1 MLPCWLLYLPI
12 ALFLSLWI
20 TLIPGTTRFVPEACQ
35 NIERLLSS
43 EVVGQSLA
51 TGAMTEAI
59 CHHLAK
65 QKGVVSS
72 SYRSTPLVLSL
83 HGPPGIGK
91 SLSTHLVSRALYNS
105 DPDLSAPCPGD
116 GCQGAK
122 SLTKLIRLW
131 VSTKSSDKPRRPS
144 RGQDNK
150 QRSFVV
156 LLSVTQIQK

>member
-12 ALFLSLWI
+12 AFFLSLWI

-65 QKGVVSS
+65 QKDAL
-72 SYRSTPLVLSL
+72 YRYTPLVLSL
-83 HGPPGIGK
+83 HGPPGIVK
-91 SLSTHLVSRALYNS
+91 SLSTHLVFRALYNS
-105 DPDLSAPCPGD
+105 HPDLSAPCPGD

-122 SLTKLIRLW
+122 
-131 VSTKSSDKPRRPS
+131 
-144 RGQDNK
+144 G
-150 QRSFVV
+150 
-156 LLSVTQIQK
+156 